1 MFYRAVMRL
10 EHECL
15 GWYVIAVLGYPGEKA
30 GAIRVPLD
38 CSATGVEFC
47 GAETW
52 QLNLVD

>member
-1 MFYRAVMRL
+1 MRL

-38 CSATGVEFC
+38 YSATGVEFC